1 MNNDRLD
8 LGVIVPPGDDPP
20 IPLNDI
26 IPAYQQSCHCCSGG
40 SDEGDFKRAMIQ
52 TVNAA
57 PGGVIG
63 DNRAEVVGE
72 DGVVRTVQLT
82 GETRAMIADQATRG
96 DRSMLGEGAVFS
108 DDPEPVPVEQSPGAA
123 GLAGASGCARCDAR
137 PNDGCGTSLN
147 EEKEGYGHGHSC

>member
-1 MNNDRLD
+1 MNNDRLN
-8 LGVIVPPGDDPP
+8 LGVVVPPGNDPP
-20 IPLNDI
+20 VPLDDI

-40 SDEGDFKRAMIQ
+40 SDEGDFKRAMIE

-63 DNRAEVVGE
+63 DEI
-72 DGVVRTVQLT
+72 
-82 GETRAMIADQATRG
+82 GETRRMIAGQAMRG
-96 DRSMLGEGAVFS
+96 DRSMIGEGAVFS
-108 DDPEPVPVEQSPGAA
+108 DDPEPVPVEQSPEGSEGACWV
-123 GLAGASGCARCDAR
+123 LAGASGCARCDAR